1 MTLIV
6 FYLVFMRCQ
15 RTTVSDLTVVM
26 VSRMRDS
33 DDKQNEQGTVGP
45 TQMQSTWCSLLQSIE
60 LMPQYQYFR
69 LAAASRDLKQSY
81 SKRTKRKAIA
91 IIRRSCSDSLLT
103 ARQLD

>member
-6 FYLVFMRCQ
+6 FYLAFMRCQ
-15 RTTVSDLTVVM
+15 RTTVSDLTMVM

-33 DDKQNEQGTVGP
+33 DDKQNERGTVGP
-45 TQMQSTWCSLLQSIE
+45 TQCNRRGVRCCKALSLCR
-60 LMPQYQYFR
+60 QYQYFG
-69 LAAASRDLKQSY
+69 LQPPVATLKQSY

-103 ARQLD
+103 ARQMD

>member
-1 MTLIV
+1 
-6 FYLVFMRCQ
+6 
-15 RTTVSDLTVVM
+15 M

-69 LAAASRDLKQSY
+69 LAAASRDLKQLY

-103 ARQLD
+103 ARQMD